1 MFFTVVHHDTFEIV
15 FEQIIA
21 IMFISDKL
29 IKLPN
34 QLILEFMEISFG
46 LSGITFGSIFLE
58 SFTMKKKC
66 FLKKSQKGKAR
77 VIVMALIIYI

>member
-58 SFTMKKKC
+58 SFTMKWKKNT
-66 FLKKSQKGKAR
+66 FLKNLKKEKQILKPMISQ
-77 VIVMALIIYI
+77 